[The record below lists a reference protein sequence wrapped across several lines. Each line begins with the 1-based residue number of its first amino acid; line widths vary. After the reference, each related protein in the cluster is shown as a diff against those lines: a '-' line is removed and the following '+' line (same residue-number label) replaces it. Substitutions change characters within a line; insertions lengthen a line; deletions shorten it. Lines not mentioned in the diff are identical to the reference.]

1 MAEMA
6 KTLKPVRCQQNGF
19 EYDMKT
25 GEIYSNKWVFIYN
38 LIFVFFDYYLL

>member
-25 GEIYSNKWVFIYN
+25 GDYSNKWVFIYN
-38 LIFVFFDYYLL
+38 LIFVF

>member
-19 EYDMKT
+19 EYDMKS
-25 GEIYSNKWVFIYN
+25 GEIYLNKLFN
-38 LIFVFFDYYLL
+38 